1 MKHQEKLS
9 KMGKSLSKKLT
20 GLLLAVLYA
29 CPVMWCSVQAAEF
42 RRSCWSMLMSVSVY
56 EPGAT
61 TFTAIWRANLS
72 P

>member
-20 GLLLAVLYA
+20 GLLLAVLVGCLA
-29 CPVMWCSVQAAEF
+29 FILLKCILPQRF
-42 RRSCWSMLMSVSVY
+42 RWYTLQ
-56 EPGAT
+56 P
-61 TFTAIWRANLS
+61 FQ